1 MLLHA
6 FVPASR
12 ANGPGLRAVVYF
24 QGCSLQCPGCWN
36 PSSHKFRGIEVTVP
50 EVAQRFEEA
59 RRLEPLEGATFSGG
73 EPMQQAEGLLEL
85 MREIRKTAPAA
96 SLGMFTGYTESELAS
111 GRFVTR
117 LGPDVEQ
124 KCELWRTVREL
135 LDFAVMGR
143 YDQTQPSIAPLRTSE
158 IKGSYCLAAATK
170 RATSDRNSSKSASRK
185 VGNPYSRD
193 SPCSAFLPETKPRK
207 RADQARESRTAPR
220 RTSRHTSNWGVDACL
235 SRSGPDVDSG
245 SGDQE
250 NEKGETQ
257 HGSYANAFD

>member
-36 PSSHKFRGIEVTVP
+36 PSSHKFRGIEVTMP

-73 EPMQQAEGLLEL
+73 EPMQQAEELLEL

-124 KCELWRTVREL
+124 KCKLWRTVREL

-158 IKGSYCLAAATK
+158 NQRLVLFSGRYKEGDFGPQLVEISI
-170 RATSDRNSSKSASRK
+170 
-185 VGNPYSRD
+185 
-193 SPCSAFLPETKPRK
+193 E
-207 RADQARESRTAPR
+207 ESGESVLTGFPVL
-220 RTSRHTSNWGVDACL
+220 GVPA
-235 SRSGPDVDSG
+235 
-245 SGDQE
+245 
-250 NEKGETQ
+250 
-257 HGSYANAFD
+257 

>member
-6 FVPASR
+6 FVPVSR

-117 LGPDVEQ
+117 LGADVEQ
-124 KCELWRTVREL
+124 KFELWRAVRGL

-143 YDQTQPSIAPLRTSE
+143 YDQTQPSIAPLRTSRNQRLVLFSRRYEEGDIGPQLVE
-158 IKGSYCLAAATK
+158 ISIEESG
-170 RATSDRNSSKSASRK
+170 KS
-185 VGNPYSRD
+185 VLTGFPV
-193 SPCSAFLPETKPRK
+193 L
-207 RADQARESRTAPR
+207 
-220 RTSRHTSNWGVDACL
+220 GVPA
-235 SRSGPDVDSG
+235 
-245 SGDQE
+245 
-250 NEKGETQ
+250 
-257 HGSYANAFD
+257 